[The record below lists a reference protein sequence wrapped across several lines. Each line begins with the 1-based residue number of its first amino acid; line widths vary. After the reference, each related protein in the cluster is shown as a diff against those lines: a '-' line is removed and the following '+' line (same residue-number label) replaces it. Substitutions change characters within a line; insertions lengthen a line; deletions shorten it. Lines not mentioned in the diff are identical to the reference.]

1 MLFIRHFRKN
11 KHEWMSQREEKSY
24 IISCAIGQNVKKVPQ
39 KFFEIFSKRK
49 LKRVF
54 FQILCNLDSGTHDFI
69 ALFSIFILYHSMS
82 YFLLPFEC
90 SDTSLRLQL
99 SISLFQILMDFFL
112 LFHMSQNNFST
123 SIENNYF
130 RT

>member
-1 MLFIRHFRKN
+1 MNVTKRRKKLYHFMRNWPKC
-11 KHEWMSQREEKSY
+11 EKSSSK
-24 IISCAIGQNVKKVPQ
+24 ILRN
-39 KFFEIFSKRK
+39 FFKTKIKTG
-49 LKRVF
+49 F
-54 FQILCNLDSGTHDFI
+54 FFRYCVTSTRAHMI
-69 ALFSIFILYHSMS
+69 SIFILYHSMS

-90 SDTSLRLQL
+90 SYTSLRLQL

-112 LFHMSQNNFST
+112 LFHMSQNNFSS

>member
-1 MLFIRHFRKN
+1 
-11 KHEWMSQREEKSY
+11 MSQREEKCY

-39 KFFEIFSKRK
+39 KFFEFFSKRK

-90 SDTSLRLQL
+90 SYTSLRLQL

-112 LFHMSQNNFST
+112 LFHMSQNNFSS

>member
-1 MLFIRHFRKN
+1 MNVTKRRKKLYHFMRNWPKC
-11 KHEWMSQREEKSY
+11 EKSSSK
-24 IISCAIGQNVKKVPQ
+24 ILRN
-39 KFFEIFSKRK
+39 FFKTKIKTGF
-49 LKRVF
+49 F

-90 SDTSLRLQL
+90 SYTSLRLQL

-112 LFHMSQNNFST
+112 LFHVSQNNFSS